1 MEMIYTDKTL
11 YINVEERINFTTISR
26 LQRKLYSVIDSY
38 SIPNIVIN
46 ILSNEHYDHTLLN
59 DLINDYQSKYNGILI
74 IK

>member
-1 MEMIYTDKTL
+1 MEMIYTDNTL

>member
-1 MEMIYTDKTL
+1 MEMIYTDNTL

-26 LQRKLYSVIDSY
+26 FQRKLYSVIDSY